1 MTRVVKS
8 AKEKLKELRG
18 VVDFD
23 YDLRKKLTPYQVRKI
38 NKYHSA
44 LTELKARPHYVYR
57 PRSDAHLKSAQEF
70 AQHPKGIK
78 FKVAFIPTSGD
89 EKPEVRFSR
98 KGRVKVKTG
107 KKRIESTFLPF
118 DPESIV
124 DDPGAHCREVI
135 KEEPA
140 AEWFSITAGPFEI
153 RRAVKRPFIAREVER
168 LAAAYS
174 GEKPQSAPGQ
184 NHYFGN
190 WMTGLRIYDF
200 KDQADA
206 GEYMQAKTQSAR
218 ADQRKRRAAKRRA
231 NKVYYWI
238 NHSLRKVKVAKEPQ
252 PSGWQKVSRAAM
264 NKAIRNG
271 YAVA

>member
-1 MTRVVKS
+1 MTRVAKS

-23 YDLRKKLTPYQVRKI
+23 YDLRKKLTPYQTRKI
-38 NKYHSA
+38 NKYHAA
-44 LTELKARPHYVYR
+44 LTELKARPHYVFR
-57 PRSDAHLKSAQEF
+57 PRSDARLKSAQKF
-70 AQHPKGIK
+70 SQHPSGVK
-78 FKVAFIPTSGD
+78 FKVAFIPTAGD
-89 EKPEVRFSR
+89 EIPEVRFGR
-98 KGRVKVKTG
+98 KGAISVRTG
-107 KKRIESTFLPF
+107 KKRIRSGFLEF
-118 DPESIV
+118 DEDALIE
-124 DDPGAHCREVI
+124 DPAAHTRDII
-135 KEEPA
+135 KEAPG
-140 AEWFSITAGPFEI
+140 AEWFSIAAGAFEI

-190 WMTGLRIYDF
+190 WMVGLRVYDF

-206 GEYMQAKTQSAR
+206 GEYMQAKTQAAR

-252 PSGWQKVSRAAM
+252 PAGWQKVSRAAM